1 MNRRRMISA
10 MGAVL
15 TAAPFWASAQDT
27 HSYTIGWLSPGTKA
41 RGRGLKAT
49 LAGLKMLGY
58 REGHNLRLEVRLG
71 QGSRAMIAR
80 QAAEL
85 EALKPML
92 IVAQGP
98 AMFPLLK
105 IASTTPVV
113 FAFSGD
119 PVEAGAVQSYAR
131 PGGRFTGMSFLALDL
146 VGKRVDFLREILPD
160 MHRLAVVSSPSHP
173 GDTRELAVTRE
184 AADRHGMEVTWHP
197 LRRASDLSATLE
209 AVVEARAESVI
220 VHPNVG
226 MMRHADEFAKFSLEH
241 RVPTCSGWAEFAE
254 GGNLFSYGPK
264 LEDGYRHLAY
274 FVDRVLRGA
283 KPGDLPVELPRT
295 VELVLNV
302 RTAKALGLSMPDWM
316 LLRADRI
323 IK

>member
-1 MNRRRMISA
+1 MNRREMLGA
-10 MGAVL
+10 MV
-15 TAAPFWASAQDT
+15 AALVSSPFRAGAQDADI
-27 HSYTIGWLSPGTKA
+27 YTIGWLSPNSGA

-49 LAGLKMLGY
+49 LAGLEGLGY
-58 REGHNLRLEVRLG
+58 RLDRNLRVEVRWG
-71 QGSRAMIAR
+71 KGSRALNAR

-85 EALKPML
+85 EALKPAL

-98 AMFPLLK
+98 AIFPLLK

-146 VGKRVDFLREILPD
+146 VAKRVDFLHEFLPD
-160 MHRLAVVSSPSHP
+160 VHRLAVVSSPSHP
-173 GDTRELAVTRE
+173 GDTQELAVTRE
-184 AADRHGMEVTWHP
+184 AAGRHGMEVSWHP
-197 LRRASDLSATLE
+197 VRRTADISTTLQ
-209 AVVEARAESVI
+209 AVAEARAEAIV

-226 MMRHADEFAKFSLEH
+226 MMRHAGTFAKLSIEH
-241 RVPTCSGWAEFAE
+241 RVPTFSGWAEFAE
-254 GGNLFSYGPK
+254 DGNLFSYGPR

-274 FVDRVLRGA
+274 FVDRLLRGA

-295 VELVLNV
+295 VELVLNMK
-302 RTAKALGLSMPDWM
+302 TAKALGLSVPDRL

-323 IK
+323 IE

>member
-1 MNRRRMISA
+1 MKRREMIGA
-10 MGAVL
+10 MGAAL
-15 TAAPFWASAQDT
+15 LFAPFWASAQNAGI
-27 HSYTIGWLSPGTKA
+27 YTIGWLSPGSGA
-41 RGRGLKAT
+41 RARGLKAT
-49 LAGLKMLGY
+49 LGGLEGLGY
-58 REGHNLRLEVRLG
+58 RVGRNLRIEARWG
-71 QGSRAMIAR
+71 EGSRALNAR

-85 EALKPML
+85 EALKPAL

-98 AMFPLLK
+98 AIFPLLK

-146 VGKRVDFLREILPD
+146 VGKRVDFLHEILP
-160 MHRLAVVSSPSHP
+160 HVRRLAVISSPSHP

-184 AADRHGMEVTWHP
+184 AAERHGMEVAWHP
-197 LRRASDLSATLE
+197 LRRAAELSATLQ
-209 AVVEARAESVI
+209 AVAEARAEAV
-220 VHPNVG
+220 VAHPNVG

-254 GGNLFSYGPK
+254 EGNLFSYGPK

-283 KPGDLPVELPRT
+283 KPDDLPVELPRT

-302 RTAKALGLSMPDWM
+302 RTAKALGLSVPDRV
-316 LLRADRI
+316 LLRADRLI
-323 IK
+323 V